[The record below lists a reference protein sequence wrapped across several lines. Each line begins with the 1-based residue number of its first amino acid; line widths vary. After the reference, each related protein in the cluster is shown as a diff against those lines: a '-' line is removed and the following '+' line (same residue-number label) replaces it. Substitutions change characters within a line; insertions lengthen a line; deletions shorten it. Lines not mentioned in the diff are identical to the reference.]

1 MWYRIAKKKKQETK
15 PLINEVWFEIVPE
28 NVWLLR
34 NTDFDVY
41 KSSELN
47 NKNVPVT
54 IYLIRKNRKEVSKEE
69 DLKKALK
76 VAEGLANDKKDSKK
90 DN

>member
-1 MWYRIAKKKKQETK
+1 MWYKTAKKKKQETK

-28 NVWLLR
+28 NLWLLR

-41 KSSELN
+41 KSNELN
-47 NKNVPVT
+47 SKNVPVT
-54 IYLIRKNRKEVSKEE
+54 IYLIRRNREEVSKEK
-69 DLKKALK
+69 DLEKALK
-76 VAEGLANDKKDSKK
+76 VAEGLAHDKKDSKK